1 MMDIGLV
8 PEKFFFSLWRF

>member
-8 PEKFFFSLWRF
+8 PETFFFSLWRF